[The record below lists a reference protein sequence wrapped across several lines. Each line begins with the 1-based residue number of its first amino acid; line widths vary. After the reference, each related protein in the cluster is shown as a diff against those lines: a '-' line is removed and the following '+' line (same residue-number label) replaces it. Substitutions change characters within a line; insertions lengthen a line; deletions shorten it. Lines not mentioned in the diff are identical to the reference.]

1 MTKPHWLDRP
11 ANHRKLWIGFIIV
24 LVVTVLAEFVWPIH
38 GHFEIESLVGF
49 NALYGFVACAAM
61 VAFAKLLGLWLKR
74 ADTFYTSED
83 SESLASGAAISASG
97 EAHGDAQGD
106 AESAGK
112 AHE

>member
-11 ANHRKLWIGFIIV
+11 ENHHKLWMGFIVV
-24 LVVTVLAEFVWPIH
+24 LVCTVLAEWLWPIH
-38 GHFEIESLVGF
+38 GHFEIESIPGF

-74 ADTFYTSED
+74 SDTFYGSTDTESTS
-83 SESLASGAAISASG
+83 SSAN
-97 EAHGDAQGD
+97 AKDV
-106 AESAGK
+106 